1 MTVEESLKIKDEL
14 LKEKKNIEKWI
25 IDEKLSRAE
34 FRKYIE
40 AGALDR
46 LFEHNSFNE
55 MALSGDWDFTAT
67 EKHCMTRC
75 AIEVKYRPKDN
86 HTRYNSVLLE
96 KKKRYRMKNATDM
109 PLYYATLF
117 KDGVGFIHDI
127 RYVNSTWQEGDIL
140 MQYDNSGNSM
150 KVVKPVYFIPNNEG
164 TKISYN
170 DENK

>member
-1 MTVEESLKIKDEL
+1 MTEEQ
-14 LKEKKNIEKWI
+14 EKWV

-40 AGALDR
+40 AGALDN

-55 MALSGDWDFTAT
+55 MPMSGDWDFTAT
-67 EKHCMTRC
+67 EKNSMTRC

-96 KKKRYRMKNATDM
+96 KKKRYRMNNTTDM

-127 RYVNSTWQEGDIL
+127 RYVNSTWQERDVK
-140 MQYDNSGNSM
+140 MQYDNSGDGM
-150 KVVKPVYFIPNNEG
+150 MVVKPVYFINYDEG
-164 TKISYN
+164 TRISN
-170 DENK
+170 EQ